1 VTYPSRGDITPFF
14 AMEVMKEANKREAE
28 GKPVF
33 HMEVGQ
39 PATSAP
45 SLVKEAAARA
55 LKDHPI
61 GYTEALG
68 IPPLREAIAQ
78 HYSDIYGVDVSSSR
92 VVITTGS
99 SGGFLLSFL
108 SLFGKGDRVVLA
120 EPGYPA
126 YRNILKSLDVEAVGL
141 PCGPETNFQPSPA
154 LMDTLDGPLNGLLV
168 ASPANPTGT
177 MLKPEE
183 LEALVGYCR
192 DRKMHFISDE
202 IYHGLTYGTQMV
214 SALSYSDDVVV
225 INSFS
230 KYFSMTGWRLGWM
243 IVSEELAVRMEK
255 LAQSLFISAPALSQY
270 AAVEAFKCRDELES
284 YKKNYERNRA
294 ILLQELP
301 KIGLDKLAAAD
312 GAFYIYAD
320 VRHLTDDS
328 MTFCKN
334 MLAECGVAATPGL
347 DFDPVRGHHYIRL
360 SFAGATSVIEGAVDA
375 LRRWLPSQDPDI
387 KKSS

>member
-1 VTYPSRGDITPFF
+1 MKYASRGVVTPFF
-14 AMEVMKEANKREAE
+14 AMEVMKEANKREAQ

-45 SLVKEAAARA
+45 SKVKDAAAKA
-55 LKDHPI
+55 VYDNPI

-68 IPPLREAIAQ
+68 IPPLRQAIAD
-78 HYSDIYGVDVSSSR
+78 HYGDMYDIDLDPNR
-92 VVITTGS
+92 VVVTTGS
-99 SGGFLLSFL
+99 SAGFLLSFL
-108 SLFGKGDRVVLA
+108 SLFNPDDRVVLA

-126 YRNILKSLDVEAVGL
+126 YRNILKSVDVEPVGL

-154 LMDTLDGPLNGLLV
+154 LIDALPGKLNGLLV

-177 MLKPEE
+177 MLTPDE
-183 LEALVGYCR
+183 LQNLITYCQSR
-192 DRKMHFISDE
+192 DMHFISDE
-202 IYHGLTYGTQMV
+202 IYHGLTYEHKAV
-214 SALSYSDDVVV
+214 SALSYSDDVVI

-243 IVSEELAVRMEK
+243 VVPDDLVARIEK
-255 LAQSLFISAPALSQY
+255 LSQSMFISAPALSQY
-270 AAVEAFKCRDELES
+270 AALEAFDCKDELEG
-284 YKKNYERNRA
+284 YIQNYANNRD
-294 ILLQELP
+294 ILLRELP

-328 MTFCKN
+328 LEFSRR
-334 MLAECGVAATPGL
+334 MLAECGVAVTPGL
-347 DFDPVRGHHYIRL
+347 DFDPLRGKYYIRM
-360 SFAGATSVIEGAVDA
+360 SFAGSTETIKGAITA
-375 LRRWLPSQDPDI
+375 LKKWLA
-387 KKSS
+387 